1 MFLSSINIKLSD
13 QVEKKGTPYLGI
25 VTEDESTEL
34 DSLRREVSVI
44 DYDRAMA
51 VKKAETKLSRL
62 EIMVKFDKKKRDV
75 LEKESLEVKLLY
87 KIYELD
93 SNIVLFQKVIKIKQI
108 ANEAIRKLVDKGI
121 IETEAVSRIRK
132 NLIRRGKKQYVSQF
146 KKEAFKKFALGER
159 GNLIPK
165 V

>member
-1 MFLSSINIKLSD
+1 
-13 QVEKKGTPYLGI
+13 
-25 VTEDESTEL
+25 
-34 DSLRREVSVI
+34 
-44 DYDRAMA
+44 MA

-108 ANEAIRKLVDKGI
+108 ANEAIRKLVDKSI